1 MSWTKENTDTLIR
14 LRFDRRK
21 WAEISEMIEGTTP
34 VSCSNKYRRIP
45 KEDRIPKVAEVEC
58 ENILIIPDPHA
69 PFVKSGY
76 LEFCKSIYDKYNCN
90 KVIFTGDLV
99 DNHFSSFHEADPD
112 GYSAGDE
119 LKIAIDCIAKFYEV
133 FPEADVCIG
142 NHDRI
147 VNRKAFSAGV
157 SKLWIKEYKDVLN
170 TPNWVFKEE
179 FVYNGVL
186 YTHGEGRKARQRCM
200 QEFISVCQGHYH
212 SDTYYETFVSEHKLL
227 FAMQLGCVD
236 GETEFLSPFGWKK
249 ISEYTLGDKV
259 CQYDTNTNI
268 SNFVYPSKY
277 IKEHCDYMYY
287 MHNSYGL
294 SQKLSGDHNV
304 LYRDRNKKFGKVK
317 MADLY
322 ITQYTKSN
330 GFEKGLPC
338 TYNLNTESKI
348 CLTDDEIRV
357 MVMFHADGSLRSD
370 MNMHGRVTFKK
381 KRKIDRCE
389 HLLKSANIE
398 YRHMKYK
405 DGSERFVFEPPIT
418 TKSYDISWYGV
429 SESQMRVIAEECF
442 FWDGDMSKRYHS
454 KHKSDCDFIQF
465 VLNGIGF
472 RTHIEYDKRVG
483 KNCYSV
489 TISTTKKDRH
499 ISNHGKCNIDIIKS
513 SDGFKYCF
521 TVSSGNIVLRHN
533 DSIFVTGNCGIDRR
547 SFAMAYG
554 KHFKKPQINCGVVL
568 DNGRYGIIEHMKLG
582 E

>member
-1 MSWTKENTDTLIR
+1 MSWKKEDVFELIR
-14 LRFDRRK
+14 LRASGMEWKDVSK
-21 WAEISEMIEGTTP
+21 LIKGSTTT
-34 VSCSNKYRRIP
+34 SCSSKYKRLSEDERIP
-45 KEDRIPKVAEVEC
+45 KEIVQEI

-157 SKLWIKEYKDVLN
+157 SKLWIKEYKEVLN

-227 FAMQLGCVD
+227 FAMQLGC
-236 GETEFLSPFGWKK
+236 
-249 ISEYTLGDKV
+249 
-259 CQYDTNTNI
+259 
-268 SNFVYPSKY
+268 
-277 IKEHCDYMYY
+277 
-287 MHNSYGL
+287 
-294 SQKLSGDHNV
+294 
-304 LYRDRNKKFGKVK
+304 
-317 MADLY
+317 
-322 ITQYTKSN
+322 
-330 GFEKGLPC
+330 
-338 TYNLNTESKI
+338 
-348 CLTDDEIRV
+348 
-357 MVMFHADGSLRSD
+357 
-370 MNMHGRVTFKK
+370 
-381 KRKIDRCE
+381 
-389 HLLKSANIE
+389 
-398 YRHMKYK
+398 
-405 DGSERFVFEPPIT
+405 
-418 TKSYDISWYGV
+418 
-429 SESQMRVIAEECF
+429 
-442 FWDGDMSKRYHS
+442 
-454 KHKSDCDFIQF
+454 
-465 VLNGIGF
+465 
-472 RTHIEYDKRVG
+472 
-483 KNCYSV
+483 
-489 TISTTKKDRH
+489 
-499 ISNHGKCNIDIIKS
+499 
-513 SDGFKYCF
+513 
-521 TVSSGNIVLRHN
+521 
-533 DSIFVTGNCGIDRR
+533 GIDRR